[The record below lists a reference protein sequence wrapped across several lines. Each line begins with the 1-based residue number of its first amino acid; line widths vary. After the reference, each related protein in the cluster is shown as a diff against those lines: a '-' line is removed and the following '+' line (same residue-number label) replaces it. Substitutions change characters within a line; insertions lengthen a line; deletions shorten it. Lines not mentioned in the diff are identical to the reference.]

1 MGLTAGIAMAHMNQ
15 NTIWKRNIWKQVKC
29 MKMFHVLMC
38 SSRLRCCFA
47 YRATSKWQAMASQ
60 HSPQE
65 LREAQGEV
73 QRQKELLEE
82 ERQMSPD

>member
-1 MGLTAGIAMAHMNQ
+1 MAHMNQ